1 LWHGANWTFIAWGVF
16 HGSFLIIER
25 LAGLNKGMTDQRLR
39 WLLVG
44 LLVVCLPARIHIG
57 RDISRAQ
64 GRSASIIRLAAIALV
79 GPIATMYALS
89 STFSPFLYFKF

>member
-1 LWHGANWTFIAWGVF
+1 
-16 HGSFLIIER
+16 
-25 LAGLNKGMTDQRLR
+25 
-39 WLLVG
+39 
-44 LLVVCLPARIHIG
+44 VCLPAKIHVG

-64 GRSASIIRLAAIALV
+64 GRTASIVRLAAIALV